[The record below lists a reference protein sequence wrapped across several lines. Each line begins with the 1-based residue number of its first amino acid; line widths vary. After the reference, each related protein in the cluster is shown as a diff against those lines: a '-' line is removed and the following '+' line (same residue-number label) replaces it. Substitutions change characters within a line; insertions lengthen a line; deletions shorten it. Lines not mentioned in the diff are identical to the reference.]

1 MISSL
6 LGPPRASTPFSRGPG
21 AADVAGEKGP
31 WGADPRGPG
40 SFAGPWCPRSR
51 SSSLSRWAAPRP
63 AVRCVRLP
71 ASAPQRPPLGRAV
84 HPPLRLSRGRG
95 GLSPLVTDLP
105 SPSLRS
111 ASLYVRPPY
120 RSQTLSP
127 YSGGLPQRMPS
138 WELVPRYLERC
149 TKLSPLPLL
158 GAFHLPCVVTTMP
171 RES

>member
-1 MISSL
+1 MTVISSL

-21 AADVAGEKGP
+21 AADLAGEMGP

-84 HPPLRLSRGRG
+84 HPGRLRQGKGR
-95 GLSPLVTDLP
+95 LVPFGD
-105 SPSLRS
+105 RS
-111 ASLYVRPPY
+111 AIPQFEVRPPY